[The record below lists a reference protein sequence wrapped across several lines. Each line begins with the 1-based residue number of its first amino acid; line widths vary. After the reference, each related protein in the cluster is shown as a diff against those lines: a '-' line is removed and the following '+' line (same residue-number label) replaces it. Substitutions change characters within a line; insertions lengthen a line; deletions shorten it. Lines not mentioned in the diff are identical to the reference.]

1 MNMTLRQ
8 LTLFRAVAQHL
19 SFTRAAAELCLTQPA
34 VSIQIKQ
41 LEGHVGMPL
50 FEQVG
55 KRIFLTDAGRELYA
69 ACGDIFARLQA
80 LETSLN
86 ELQGSITGQLKISV
100 TTTAAYF
107 APLLFKAFS
116 QRYPEVHFS
125 LYVNNRNKVLERLGN
140 NEDDLVIMGQVPEHL
155 HVTAHPFLENPLVV
169 LAPPL
174 HPLVGESRI
183 PLARLTQETIL
194 IREVGSGT
202 RIAMNRCFAGHSLEL
217 PANMELGSSEAIK
230 QAVMAK
236 MGISVLS
243 QYAVALELAAGTLK
257 LLDVEDFPLKRHY
270 YVAHL
275 NEKKLSLVA
284 RTFLEFLLTNA
295 QEVIPQVYQPT
306 TSQKNQKQ
314 RPSRGGGQ

>member
-41 LEGHVGMPL
+41 LEGHIGMPL

-69 ACGDIFARLQA
+69 ACGDIFTRLNA

-86 ELQGSITGQLKISV
+86 ELQGSIKGQLKISA

-107 APLLFKAFS
+107 TPYLFRTFL

-125 LYVNNRNKVLERLGN
+125 LHVTNRNNVLERIAD

-155 HVTAHPFLENPLVV
+155 HVTAIPFLENPLVV
-169 LAPPL
+169 LAPPQ
-174 HPLVGESRI
+174 HQLVGESHI
-183 PLARLTQETIL
+183 PLTRLAQETIL
-194 IREVGSGT
+194 VREIGSGT
-202 RIAMNRCFAGHSLEL
+202 RLTMNRCFVAHNLEL
-217 PANMELGSSEAIK
+217 PTEMELGSSEAIK
-230 QAVMAK
+230 QAVMA
-236 MGISVLS
+236 GLGLSVLS
-243 QYAVALELAAGTLK
+243 EHAVTSELIAGSLK
-257 LLDVEDFPLKRHY
+257 VLDVEEFPLKRQW

-275 NEKKLSLVA
+275 SDKKLSLVA
-284 RTFLEFLLTNA
+284 RTFLEFLFTEA
-295 QEVIPQVYQPT
+295 PSVIPPVYQPKT
-306 TSQKNQKQ
+306 TVNLEN
-314 RPSRGGGQ
+314 